1 MAGFRRRQVTA
12 LILAGVFPG
21 LGQLYNRQR
30 LKGGAFFAVA
40 VVLSWV
46 AGREVPADLLAL
58 AQPPAA
64 LLLSLLTLLGVWMW
78 SIIDAWLV
86 AGRRGRLC

>member
-1 MAGFRRRQVTA
+1 M
-12 LILAGVFPG
+12 
-21 LGQLYNRQR
+21 GQLYNRQG